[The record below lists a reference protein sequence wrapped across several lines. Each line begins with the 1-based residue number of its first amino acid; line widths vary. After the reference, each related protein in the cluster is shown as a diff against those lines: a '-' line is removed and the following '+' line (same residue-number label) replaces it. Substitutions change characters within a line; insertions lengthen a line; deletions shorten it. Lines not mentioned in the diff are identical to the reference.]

1 MKLRNLQLKS
11 YLNTNLLRELARHS
25 NQYTVHGGCLELS
38 NQRVENATVREL
50 EKSNVSRYLQLASLF
65 YEKVSSGA
73 WPVGQRIPTVKDL
86 SKENGVATM
95 TIRQALN
102 LLEKDGLIERF
113 RAKGTFVRKRPVR
126 DLWCD
131 IGMDWSRSLAMRD
144 GAEVDIVS
152 DEHNTLLPRYDGEI
166 GTPAPKYR
174 RLKRTMSRAG
184 TPYLFSDVFVEEALS
199 HLIPDADLTEMTAM
213 RLISDIPDHPVVSAK
228 QIITI
233 SVADLEKSSLL
244 NISIGDPVVKVQR
257 SAMNAQG
264 RIMLLAN
271 GFYRSGTM
279 KIETELR

>member
-1 MKLRNLQLKS
+1 LF
-11 YLNTNLLRELARHS
+11 
-25 NQYTVHGGCLELS
+25 
-38 NQRVENATVREL
+38 
-50 EKSNVSRYLQLASLF
+50 ASDRF
-65 YEKVSSGA
+65 A
-73 WPVGQRIPTVKDL
+73 IC
-86 SKENGVATM
+86 GV
-95 TIRQALN
+95 
-102 LLEKDGLIERF
+102 
-113 RAKGTFVRKRPVR
+113 
-126 DLWCD
+126 
-131 IGMDWSRSLAMRD
+131 
-144 GAEVDIVS
+144 VS